1 MVVDLAKSREKIDA
15 IDKEIARLFEE
26 RMRVATDVAAY
37 KKSTGKKVFDP
48 QREEEKIAALRE
60 LTDNEFNKVGIED
73 LFRQIMSISRKYQY
87 RMLDSADEKGIPF
100 MQVDEMDVDAG
111 TKVVFFGEHG
121 AFTEQAKEEIFGS
134 DVTSFRKEK
143 FRDIVEAVSKGDAKY
158 GVLPIENTSTG
169 GIADIYD
176 LLVEYDVTIVAE
188 HVVRVEQDLLA
199 LPEAKFEDIKK
210 VYSHPQGILQSAK
223 FLSDNPQI
231 VAENFSSTSG
241 AAKKVAEEKDITQ
254 AAIASSRAGEYFGLQ
269 VLKKGINFENQN
281 YTRFIVISNE
291 KIFLSDAEKISLCF
305 EIKHQAGALY
315 NMLANFYYNGLN
327 LTKIESRPMEN
338 RNWEYRFF
346 VELEGNLNAS
356 EVRNALASIEECAS
370 QVRILGTIAKR

>member
-26 RMRVATDVAAY
+26 RMQVATDVAAY

-100 MQVDEMDVDAG
+100 KQVDEMDVDAG

-143 FRDIVEAVSKGDAKY
+143 FRDIVEAVSKDGY
-158 GVLPIENTSTG
+158 
-169 GIADIYD
+169 
-176 LLVEYDVTIVAE
+176 
-188 HVVRVEQDLLA
+188 
-199 LPEAKFEDIKK
+199 
-210 VYSHPQGILQSAK
+210 
-223 FLSDNPQI
+223 
-231 VAENFSSTSG
+231 
-241 AAKKVAEEKDITQ
+241 IT
-254 AAIASSRAGEYFGLQ
+254 
-269 VLKKGINFENQN
+269 
-281 YTRFIVISNE
+281 VI
-291 KIFLSDAEKISLCF
+291 
-305 EIKHQAGALY
+305 
-315 NMLANFYYNGLN
+315 
-327 LTKIESRPMEN
+327 
-338 RNWEYRFF
+338 
-346 VELEGNLNAS
+346 EGNKSKKAACCY
-356 EVRNALASIEECAS
+356 VQA
-370 QVRILGTIAKR
+370 